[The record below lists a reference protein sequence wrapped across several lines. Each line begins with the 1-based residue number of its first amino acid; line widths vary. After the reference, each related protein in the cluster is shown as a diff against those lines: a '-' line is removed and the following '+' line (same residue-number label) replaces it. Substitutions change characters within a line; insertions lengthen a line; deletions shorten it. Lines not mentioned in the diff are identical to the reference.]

1 MPALLPNSLI
11 TITGVSGYIAS
22 YTGLWALRA
31 GHRVRGTVRS
41 MARAASLKAA
51 YEKQGIPAD
60 ELDKN
65 LEFVVVDDL
74 SSEEQWTNAF
84 ANVDGVIHAALSLAD
99 LSNPQ
104 LVPDAVSATLALLRA
119 AKKFPS
125 IKRVVFVS
133 TIWTVA
139 MPPMHSSRVLT
150 ARDWNDEVLNI
161 FENNLPVA
169 HDPMLKSAA
178 PFFPYA
184 VAKIKAERAAWEFVK
199 ETSFDLVTT
208 LPGTTMGPMLH
219 GALSLTPGAAASGL
233 KNDTAGAKSLP
244 NQWFVDV
251 RDCSRLLFLALTTP
265 SMGGKRYLAVAER
278 FDWNQV
284 YGIYRRNFPK
294 AQVPED
300 IEGSEPWAQRL
311 EFTESTEIL
320 GGWISLEQSL
330 VDLGKSLGY

>member
-11 TITGVSGYIAS
+11 AITGVSGYIAS

-31 GHRVRGTVRS
+31 SHRVRGTVRS

-60 ELDKN
+60 ELNKN

-84 ANVDGVIHAALSLAD
+84 EHVDGVIHATLSLAD
-99 LSNPQ
+99 LSDPQ
-104 LVPDAVSATLALLRA
+104 LVPDAVSATRALLRA
-119 AKKFPS
+119 AKKFLS

-150 ARDWNDEVLNI
+150 ARDWNDAVLNI

-169 HDPMLKSAA
+169 HDPTLKSAA

-199 ETSFDLVTT
+199 KTSFDLVTT

-233 KNDTAGAKSLP
+233 KNDTAGAKSIP
-244 NQWFVDV
+244 NHESEWFVDV

-265 SMGGKRYLAVAER
+265 SMGGKRYLV
-278 FDWNQV
+278 V
-284 YGIYRRNFPK
+284 YGIYRKHFPN

-300 IEGSEPWAQRL
+300 IEGCEPWAQRL
-311 EFTESTEIL
+311 QFTESSEIL

>member
-11 TITGVSGYIAS
+11 AITGVSGYIAS

-31 GHRVRGTVRS
+31 GHRMRGTIRS

-60 ELDKN
+60 ELNKN

-74 SSEEQWTNAF
+74 SSEEQWTNTF
-84 ANVDGVIHAALSLAD
+84 EHVDGVIHAMLSLAD
-99 LSNPQ
+99 LSDPQ
-104 LVPDAVSATLALLRA
+104 LVPDAVSATRALLRA
-119 AKKFPS
+119 AKKFLS

-133 TIWTVA
+133 TICTVS

-150 ARDWNDEVLNI
+150 ARDWNDAVLNI

-169 HDPMLKSAA
+169 HDPMLKSAT

-219 GALSLTPGAAASGL
+219 GTLSLTPGVAASGL

-244 NQWFVDV
+244 NQ
-251 RDCSRLLFLALTTP
+251 CRLLFLALTTP
-265 SMGGKRYLAVAER
+265 SMGGKRYLVVAKQ

-284 YGIYRRNFPK
+284 YGIYRKHFPN

-300 IEGSEPWAQRL
+300 IEGCEPWAQRL
-311 EFTESTEIL
+311 EFTESSEIL